1 MQLEIR
7 LTGLSDT
14 DLYCHPLREE
24 RIIKGKNMGEN
35 MKNRPQEL
43 TKAELEI
50 MQVIWKKEKVL
61 VHDILA
67 ELPEP
72 KPAYNTV
79 STIVR
84 ILENKG
90 FVSHKAYGRTHEY
103 FPVVA
108 KEDYTNIYMRTVLD
122 NFFEGSISRMVN
134 FFSAQKSISLE
145 ETDEIMKILHG
156 DK

>member
-1 MQLEIR
+1 MR
-7 LTGLSDT
+7 NKT
-14 DLYCHPLREE
+14 
-24 RIIKGKNMGEN
+24 
-35 MKNRPQEL
+35 QEL

-50 MQVIWKKEKVL
+50 MQVIWQKEKVL

-90 FVSHKAYGRTHEY
+90 FVSHKAYGRTYEY
-103 FPVVA
+103 FPIVG
-108 KEDYTNIYMRTVLD
+108 KEEYTNTYMRTVLD
-122 NFFEGSISRMVN
+122 NFFDGSLSRMLN
-134 FFSAQKSISLE
+134 FFSAQNSITLE
-145 ETDEIMKILHG
+145 ETDEILKILKG
-156 DK
+156 GK

>member
-1 MQLEIR
+1 
-7 LTGLSDT
+7 
-14 DLYCHPLREE
+14 
-24 RIIKGKNMGEN
+24 MGEN
-35 MKNRPQEL
+35 LKNRPQEL

-50 MQVIWKKEKVL
+50 MQVIWQKEKVL
-61 VHDILA
+61 IHDILA

-72 KPAYNTV
+72 KPAYNTI

-103 FPVVA
+103 FAVVA
-108 KEDYTNIYMRTVLD
+108 KEDYTSTYMHTVLD
-122 NFFEGSISRMVN
+122 NFFDGSISRMVN

-145 ETDEIMKILHG
+145 ETDEIMRILNSTG
-156 DK
+156 ETEQ

>member
-1 MQLEIR
+1 
-7 LTGLSDT
+7 
-14 DLYCHPLREE
+14 
-24 RIIKGKNMGEN
+24 MGETL
-35 MKNRPQEL
+35 KKKSQEL

-50 MQVIWKKEKVL
+50 MQVIWQKEKVL

-90 FVSHKAYGRTHEY
+90 FVSHKAYGRTYEY
-103 FPVVA
+103 FPIVG
-108 KEDYTNIYMRTVLD
+108 KDEYTNTYMRTVLD
-122 NFFEGSISRMVN
+122 NFFEGSVSRMVN
-134 FFSAQKSISLE
+134 FFSAQKSLSLE
-145 ETDEIMKILHG
+145 EADEILKILSG
-156 DK
+156 DNG

>member
-1 MQLEIR
+1 
-7 LTGLSDT
+7 
-14 DLYCHPLREE
+14 
-24 RIIKGKNMGEN
+24 MGEN
-35 MKNRPQEL
+35 LKNRPQEL

-50 MQVIWKKEKVL
+50 MQVIWQKEKVL
-61 VHDILA
+61 IHDILA

-103 FPVVA
+103 FAAVA
-108 KEDYTNIYMRTVLD
+108 KEDYTSTYMRTVLD
-122 NFFEGSISRMVN
+122 NFFDGSISRMVN

-145 ETDEIMKILHG
+145 ETDEIIRILNSTG
-156 DK
+156 EAEQ

>member
-1 MQLEIR
+1 
-7 LTGLSDT
+7 
-14 DLYCHPLREE
+14 
-24 RIIKGKNMGEN
+24 MGETL
-35 MKNRPQEL
+35 KKKSQEL

-50 MQVIWKKEKVL
+50 MQVIWQKEKVL

-90 FVSHKAYGRTHEY
+90 FVSHKAYGRTYEY
-103 FPVVA
+103 FPIVG
-108 KEDYTNIYMRTVLD
+108 KEEYTNTYMRTVLD
-122 NFFEGSISRMVN
+122 NFFEGSVSRMVN
-134 FFSAQKSISLE
+134 FFSAQKSLSLE
-145 ETDEIMKILHG
+145 EADEILKILSG
-156 DK
+156 DNG

>member
-1 MQLEIR
+1 MQLKVRETVLYRAKHYVILSNDEGALNQIR
-7 LTGLSDT
+7 
-14 DLYCHPLREE
+14 
-24 RIIKGKNMGEN
+24 EN
-35 MKNRPQEL
+35 MRNKTQEL

-50 MQVIWKKEKVL
+50 MQVIWQKEKVL
-61 VHDILA
+61 VHDVLA

-84 ILENKG
+84 ILEKKG
-90 FVSHKAYGRTHEY
+90 FVSHKAYGRTYEY
-103 FPVVA
+103 FPIVG
-108 KEDYTNIYMRTVLD
+108 KEEYTNIYMHTVLD
-122 NFFEGSISRMVN
+122 NFFDGSLSRMVN

-145 ETDEIMKILHG
+145 ETDEILKILNG

>member
-1 MQLEIR
+1 
-7 LTGLSDT
+7 
-14 DLYCHPLREE
+14 
-24 RIIKGKNMGEN
+24 MGETL
-35 MKNRPQEL
+35 KKRPQEL

-50 MQVIWKKEKVL
+50 MQVIWQKEKVL

-90 FVSHKAYGRTHEY
+90 FVSHKAYGRTYEY
-103 FPVVA
+103 FPIVG
-108 KEDYTNIYMRTVLD
+108 KEEYTNTYMRTVLD
-122 NFFEGSISRMVN
+122 NFFEGSVSRMVN
-134 FFSAQKSISLE
+134 FFSSQVNLS
-145 ETDEIMKILHG
+145 
-156 DK
+156 

>member
-1 MQLEIR
+1 
-7 LTGLSDT
+7 
-14 DLYCHPLREE
+14 
-24 RIIKGKNMGEN
+24 MGEAI
-35 MKNRPQEL
+35 KNRPQEL

-50 MQVIWKKEKVL
+50 MQVIWQKEKVL

-84 ILENKG
+84 ILESKG

-108 KEDYTNIYMRTVLD
+108 KEDYTNTYMKTVLE
-122 NFFEGSISRMVN
+122 NFFDGSFSRMVN
-134 FFSAQKSISLE
+134 FFTSQKSISVE
-145 ETDEIMKILHG
+145 EADEILKILGG
-156 DK
+156 DKQ

>member
-1 MQLEIR
+1 MAEVV
-7 LTGLSDT
+7 
-14 DLYCHPLREE
+14 
-24 RIIKGKNMGEN
+24 
-35 MKNRPQEL
+35 KNRPQEL

-50 MQVIWKKEKVL
+50 MQVIWQKEKVL
-61 VHDILA
+61 VHDVLA

-90 FVSHKAYGRTHEY
+90 FVSHRTYEY
-103 FPVVA
+103 FPIVG
-108 KEDYTNIYMRTVLD
+108 KEEYTNTYMRTVLD
-122 NFFEGSISRMVN
+122 NFFEGSVSRMVN
-134 FFSAQKSISLE
+134 FFSSQKSISLE
-145 ETDEIMKILHG
+145 ETDEILKILKG

>member
-1 MQLEIR
+1 
-7 LTGLSDT
+7 
-14 DLYCHPLREE
+14 
-24 RIIKGKNMGEN
+24 MGETI
-35 MKNRPQEL
+35 KNKPQEL

-50 MQVIWKKEKVL
+50 MQVIWQKEKVL

-90 FVSHKAYGRTHEY
+90 FVSLKAYGRTYEY
-103 FPVVA
+103 FPIVGM
-108 KEDYTNIYMRTVLD
+108 EEYTSTYLRSVLD
-122 NFFEGSISRMVN
+122 NFFEGSEAVW
-134 FFSAQKSISLE
+134 
-145 ETDEIMKILHG
+145 
-156 DK
+156 

>member
-1 MQLEIR
+1 
-7 LTGLSDT
+7 
-14 DLYCHPLREE
+14 
-24 RIIKGKNMGEN
+24 MGEKISN
-35 MKNRPQEL
+35 KPLEL

-50 MQVIWKKEKVL
+50 MQVIWQKGKAL

-90 FVSHKAYGRTHEY
+90 FVSHKAYGRTYEY

-108 KEDYTNIYMRTVLD
+108 KEDYTNTYVRKVLD
-122 NFFEGSISRMVN
+122 NFFDGSISRMVN
-134 FFSAQKSISLE
+134 FFSAQKSISVE
-145 ETDEIMKILHG
+145 ETDEILKILKG
-156 DK
+156 E